1 MLLYIHM
8 QLPCIFFLG
17 ESQENLTSLDISMYL
32 KIPLVLIITQF
43 FKINNQS
50 N

>member
-1 MLLYIHM
+1 MY
-8 QLPCIFFLG
+8 FFLG
-17 ESQENLTSLDISMYL
+17 ESQENWTSLDINMYL